1 MKQSFTFFFQFWNEF
16 DLIQVSIFGPQGG
29 AIDVRYSDKSSNLF
43 CHFPLF
49 LEISLKNYFWMNSD
63 ANWPKSSSR
72 LSCSE
77 RDLIW
82 IIVSTAWRETVIWKK
97 KQPDRFSWISKLK
110 VSELIANEF
119 VNEMSCEHEQFFIV
133 ESCVKFGTT
142 LGPAGPHLNNL
153 YSQNFNYSTGS
164 CLVRSFGHFFR

>member
-1 MKQSFTFFFQFWNEF
+1 
-16 DLIQVSIFGPQGG
+16 
-29 AIDVRYSDKSSNLF
+29 
-43 CHFPLF
+43 
-49 LEISLKNYFWMNSD
+49 MNSD

-119 VNEMSCEHEQFFIV
+119 VNEMSCEHEQFFYRWKLREVRYDI
-133 ESCVKFGTT
+133 
-142 LGPAGPHLNNL
+142 
-153 YSQNFNYSTGS
+153 GS
-164 CLVRSFGHFFR
+164 NRPSFE